1 MKSLYN
7 IILDNYLFVYEKG
20 FKIVLKRKNKF
31 LIDYHIKFQSEIFEK
46 AHLPETFDV
55 PAGC

>member
-7 IILDNYLFVYEKG
+7 IILDNYLFVYEKC
-20 FKIVLKRKNKF
+20 FKIVLKRKNKI
-31 LIDYHIKFQSEIFEK
+31 LIDYHIKFQSENFEK
-46 AHLPETFDV
+46 SHLPETFDV